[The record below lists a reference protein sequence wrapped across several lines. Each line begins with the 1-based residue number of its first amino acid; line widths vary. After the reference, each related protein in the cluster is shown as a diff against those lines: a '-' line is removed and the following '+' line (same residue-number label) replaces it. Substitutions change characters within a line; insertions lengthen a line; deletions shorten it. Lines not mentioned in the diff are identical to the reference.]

1 MDLRPPEP
9 GRLLDGYLHMTN
21 SEEIYLGPP
30 RDRRAGRRILTL
42 KNLYI
47 SLLVGALVLALV
59 SISSEW
65 RREPAGT
72 YGRLYS
78 SRTLPAAP
86 PVPKP
91 EVIREQEIPEQATA
105 DPMLVNTLPKEQYL
119 GVVRPLPTAAI
130 ATPAAIETPAA
141 TAGSTSFAAP
151 EEPAVSAV
159 RDGERLVLTGGPDG
173 VRLDVKKEQ

>member
-1 MDLRPPEP
+1 
-9 GRLLDGYLHMTN
+9 MTN

-30 RDRRAGRRILTL
+30 RDRRVGRRILTL
-42 KNLYI
+42 KNFYI
-47 SLLVGALVLALV
+47 SLLVGALVLAV
-59 SISSEW
+59 ISISSEW
-65 RREPAGT
+65 RPEPAGT

-91 EVIREQEIPEQATA
+91 EVIREQEIPEQAAA
-105 DPMLVNTLPKEQYL
+105 DPMLVSTLPKEQYMA
-119 GVVRPLPTAAI
+119 VPTTEI
-130 ATPAAIETPAA
+130 ETPAVAIETPAA

-151 EEPAVSAV
+151 EEPAVNAV
-159 RDGERLVLTGGPDG
+159 GDGERLVLTGGPDG